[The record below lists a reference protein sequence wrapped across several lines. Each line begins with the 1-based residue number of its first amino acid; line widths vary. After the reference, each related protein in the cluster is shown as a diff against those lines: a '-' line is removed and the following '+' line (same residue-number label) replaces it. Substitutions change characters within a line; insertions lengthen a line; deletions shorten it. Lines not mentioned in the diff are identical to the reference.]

1 MGIHDGRVVSIPPA
15 VVTAHDWNRGS
26 TDVTMSQRGS
36 DGQAVEP
43 RRRGARMKFSS
54 VLGPALAL
62 AVGACADSAAPDDGA
77 LFRVD
82 VGGESFHVSVV
93 DEAVIAEAERRIQ
106 EEDGV
111 AIVIGTL
118 ARGDGGFN
126 QPWSWHMLPMT
137 VRVVDISIEVCDG
150 RPSMVEADVDYWVDT
165 VKQFCPWGGR
175 LVERKR

>member
-1 MGIHDGRVVSIPPA
+1 
-15 VVTAHDWNRGS
+15 
-26 TDVTMSQRGS
+26 
-36 DGQAVEP
+36 
-43 RRRGARMKFSS
+43 MKFSS
-54 VLGPALAL
+54 VLGTGLVL
-62 AVGACADSAAPDDGA
+62 AVGACADVAVPGDDA

-82 VGGESFHVSVV
+82 VSGESFHVSVV

-137 VRVVDISIEVCDG
+137 VQVADFSIEVCDG
-150 RPSMVEADVDYWVDT
+150 RPSMVEAEVDYWVDT

-175 LVERKR
+175 LVERTR

>member
-1 MGIHDGRVVSIPPA
+1 
-15 VVTAHDWNRGS
+15 
-26 TDVTMSQRGS
+26 
-36 DGQAVEP
+36 
-43 RRRGARMKFSS
+43 MKFLS
-54 VLGPALAL
+54 VLRTCLVL
-62 AVGACADSAAPDDGA
+62 AVGACTDPAAPDDGA

-82 VGGESFHVSVV
+82 VGGESFTVSVL

-111 AIVIGTL
+111 GIVIGAL

-126 QPWSWHMLPMT
+126 MPWSWHILPNT
-137 VRVVDISIEVCDG
+137 VQVADISIGVCDG

-165 VKQFCPWGGR
+165 VKQFCSWGGK